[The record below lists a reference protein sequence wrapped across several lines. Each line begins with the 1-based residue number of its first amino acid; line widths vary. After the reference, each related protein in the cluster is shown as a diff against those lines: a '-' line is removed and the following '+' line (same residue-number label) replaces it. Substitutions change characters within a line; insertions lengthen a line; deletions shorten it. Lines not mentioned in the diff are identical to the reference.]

1 MTATASPLQTKSLEQ
16 EALPSRYKVLILGSH
31 VVQYG
36 PPLYRLL
43 ARDSRLEIVVAYCS
57 MQGSESGMDPEF
69 GIEIQWDTPLLDGYP
84 WVHVPNKS
92 PFPRLGHF
100 FGLWNP
106 GLWKIVRAGG
116 FDAVVIYTGYMYAS
130 FWLAVLA
137 AKSKGVPV
145 LISSDSSSLQ
155 PRDGS
160 RWKRWIKPFIVGTVY
175 RTADVLM
182 AASPPVRDLAVRLG
196 MPPERIAIM
205 RSGVDKDG
213 WVEQTKKFDRDSVR
227 ASWNVPC
234 DAVVIFYCAK
244 LQSWKRPLDLLRAF
258 AKVDAPNAY
267 LVYAGEGPQRRQLK
281 QEAQQCGVSDRVR
294 VLGFVNVSQ
303 LPGLY
308 KAADLFVLP
317 SEYDPCPLVVAEAMF
332 TGLPVILSDA
342 VLGRLDMIH
351 AGRSGY
357 TYRCGDTDELAA
369 VLEKVLREPALLESL
384 KAGVRHQM
392 ESWTAA
398 DFLDCWVGAV
408 ETANQR
414 KKKSAG
420 GNR

>member
-1 MTATASPLQTKSLEQ
+1 MIATASPLQDRVPEQ
-16 EALPSRYKVLILGSH
+16 EAQSSRYKVLILGSH

-43 ARDSRLEIVVAYCS
+43 ARDPRLEILVAYCA
-57 MQGSESGMDPEF
+57 MQGAESGMDPEF
-69 GIEIQWDTPLLDGYP
+69 EIEIQWDVPLLDGYP

-92 PFPRLGHF
+92 PLPRLGHF

-106 GLWKIVRAGG
+106 GLWKLVREGG

-160 RWKRWIKPFIVGTVY
+160 RWKKWIKPFIVGRVY

-205 RSGVDKDG
+205 RSGVAKDV
-213 WVEQTKKFDRDSVR
+213 WIEQTKKFDRDAVR
-227 ASWNVPC
+227 ASWNVPR

-258 AKVDAPNAY
+258 AKVDARHAY
-267 LVYAGEGPQRRQLK
+267 LVYAGEGPQRRQLE
-281 QEAQQCGVSDRVR
+281 QEAQQLGVSDRVR

-317 SEYDPCPLVVAEAMF
+317 SEYDPCPLVVPEAMF

-351 AGRSGY
+351 AERSGY
-357 TYRCGDTDELAA
+357 TYKCGDTDELAA
-369 VLEKVLREPALLESL
+369 ILEKVLRDSALLENL

-398 DFLDCWVGAV
+398 DFQNCWVGAV
-408 ETANQR
+408 EAAKRR
-414 KKKSAG
+414 KKEVAG